1 MIDGQASVCH
11 RLGVDL
17 SGCRWPVRHV
27 GFHSQHRRETHLS
40 PNFAPSSPS
49 PFPCCK
55 IGHLLTKSK
64 QTCSFRSPC
73 TPDVTSPAVCQFTLS
88 SCHAESVTY
97 SNNSGQQHRTHEFRP
112 TRHTH
117 LPSRRI
123 HVHTASA
130 RYCSPWIRLSI
141 YTRDHTVAP
150 PPPPPPQSERETA
163 TLPSLPCHPLA
174 FPRSCGN

>member
-97 SNNSGQQHRTHEFRP
+97 SNNSGQQHRTHRISPNTPHSPTVSPHSCPHRLGALLFSLDPAEYLHPRP
-112 TRHTH
+112 HCR
-117 LPSRRI
+117 PAA
-123 HVHTASA
+123 ASTTT
-130 RYCSPWIRLSI
+130 IR
-141 YTRDHTVAP
+141 TRDCDAP
-150 PPPPPPQSERETA
+150 
-163 TLPSLPCHPLA
+163 
-174 FPRSCGN
+174 